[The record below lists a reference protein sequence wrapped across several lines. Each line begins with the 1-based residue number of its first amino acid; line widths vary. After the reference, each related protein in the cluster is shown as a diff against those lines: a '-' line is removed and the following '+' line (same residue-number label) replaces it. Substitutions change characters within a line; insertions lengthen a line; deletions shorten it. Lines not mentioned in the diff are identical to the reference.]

1 MRTVRAVL
9 AVVSFFCFIIA
20 VHAQSDI
27 PKDMLRK
34 YPADRYIHRLGTGES
49 AEKASEASRFEI
61 AKYFESKISG
71 ETLVHEWAQS
81 KTSRGKTLESHLT
94 ELSNTIIVSASR
106 DIPGIEIAST
116 KRNRRAKNYEAWAVL
131 EKSKYAAVL
140 SERIQ
145 KIDRNVDGRLAK
157 PQESDLSLLRVY
169 TGVISELVL
178 REQSMQDLFLLDS
191 GMAVEPRD
199 RLLNAVMTSLDSL
212 ISDGFDVGIV
222 FNGEVKNNVK
232 SGIISGIV
240 NAGIRLSEY
249 PDVKSSADS
258 GSDLVMLV
266 EHNVSHRIAKFRNR
280 EFFNVDWVL
289 SVKAAVPSTGKVI
302 DALVQNDKLAGAQ
315 SESQAENRMVKKILE
330 SEVPVITS
338 WVYKVIF
345 KPEE

>member
-1 MRTVRAVL
+1 M
-9 AVVSFFCFIIA
+9 
-20 VHAQSDI
+20 
-27 PKDMLRK
+27 
-34 YPADRYIHRLGTGES
+34 
-49 AEKASEASRFEI
+49 
-61 AKYFESKISG
+61 
-71 ETLVHEWAQS
+71 HEWAQS
-81 KTSRGKTLESHLT
+81 KSSRGKTLESHLT
-94 ELSNTIIVSASR
+94 ELSNTVIVSASR

-157 PQESDLSLLRVY
+157 PQNSDLSLLRVY

-191 GMAVEPRD
+191 GTAIEHRD

-212 ISDGFDVGIV
+212 ISGGFDVGIV
-222 FNGEVKNNVK
+222 FTGEVKNNVK

-240 NAGIRLSEY
+240 NAGIRLKEY
-249 PDVKSSADS
+249 PDAKSSADS

-266 EHNVSHRIAKFRNR
+266 EHNVSHKIAKFRTSERTR
-280 EFFNVDWVL
+280 EFYNVDWVL

-302 DALVQNDKLAGAQ
+302 DVLVQNDKLAGAQ
-315 SESQAENRMVKKILE
+315 SESQAEDRMVKEILE

-345 KPEE
+345 KPDE